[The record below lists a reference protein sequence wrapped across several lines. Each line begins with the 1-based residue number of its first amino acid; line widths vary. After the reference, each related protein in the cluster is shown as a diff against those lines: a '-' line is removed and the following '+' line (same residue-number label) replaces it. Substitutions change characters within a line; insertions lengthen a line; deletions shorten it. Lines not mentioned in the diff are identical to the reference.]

1 MKYTVLTY
9 QLLPLLELPV
19 LETGLL
25 WKLCILFSGI
35 AGLYFLLIFRLRNR
49 ISARKEAIIQQKRM
63 LAPMISN
70 FLFYEQQADREEQEE
85 YIRMKIEIRELLK
98 DPLNREVITEVLMDL
113 KMDVSGDAR
122 KKLLELYVNLGL
134 QQDAFEMLKSRRW
147 ERISKGINQLAE
159 MQVVESYIFIRKF
172 INHRRGTIRKQAQL
186 ATVSLKEEG
195 IEYFLDKARYQ
206 ISEWQQL
213 KLLEILRQKQDYI
226 PPKFNNWLT
235 SENKDV
241 VLFSLRLIRHYR
253 QSEAEESIITLL
265 RHRSSTIKY
274 AALECIRDFGFIK
287 ARPHLKILFKRS
299 GEELKL
305 LILDVLAQFGNSEDV
320 VFLKEK
326 AAKDWNF
333 VVRSKALS
341 AINTIIPG
349 AILPQNDLEKGFP
362 TVDAEPTEQE
372 NADLNASTNAQQAS
386 VPAMDE
392 ELLQEQKPE
401 NIQEGPR
408 VASGAED
415 TKEVSEAEQPNENE
429 EQPNQTDPI
438 AAQVAAQNPQPW
450 DIEDETIFDQCFL
463 EELKDI
469 LSSTEDDP
477 NQRELPLEFLPLVTH
492 NINPTPMKPSN
503 KPADHNHLMQIEVM
517 DPLVVEP
524 DNYNEQLRETLSG
537 DYPELAEIFDLSF
550 IPWITNNPET
560 PSADEETQP
569 EPVSEHEKA
578 EEALIEA
585 ETAEEI
591 PYKEF
596 SEAQPAESAGKEQEE
611 KQPADSGRTADSAMD
626 DISVVPS
633 ENTAGNA
640 DELEHVA
647 VPSEKVTEPS
657 EEPAVPLD
665 LIEEPSLAE
674 EVETDSEPAEQEMP
688 HFSIF
693 QEYFRNYDTESKLI
707 MLDEIPAIGEW
718 KELLF
723 LQTLFRD
730 PNPKIARKARLV
742 SQQLQKNLEGQLQE
756 QTTSSESAKVP
767 EKSVAAGKT
776 KDKPFGKKRIL
787 QPRTTGSR
795 QFISGG
801 HLDFTPHFDQTVA
814 LSNSREGYTSKR
826 NKKHKKRLQKNI
838 DWPLT

>member
-1 MKYTVLTY
+1 
-9 QLLPLLELPV
+9 
-19 LETGLL
+19 
-25 WKLCILFSGI
+25 
-35 AGLYFLLIFRLRNR
+35 
-49 ISARKEAIIQQKRM
+49 M

-122 KKLLELYVNLGL
+122 TKLLELYTNLGL
-134 QQDAFEMLKSRRW
+134 QQNAFEMLKSRRW
-147 ERISKGINQLAE
+147 ERISKGINQLTE
-159 MQVVESYIFIRKF
+159 MQAVESYIFIRKF

-206 ISEWQQL
+206 ISEWHQL
-213 KLLEILRQKQDYI
+213 KLLEILRQKVDYI
-226 PPKFNNWLT
+226 PPKFHNWLT

-253 QSEAEESIITLL
+253 QSEAEEAIITLL
-265 RHRSSTIKY
+265 RHRSPTIKY

-287 ARPHLKILFKRS
+287 ARPHLKVLFKRS

-320 VFLKEK
+320 VFLKEQ

-333 VVRSKALS
+333 IVRSKALS

-362 TVDAEPTEQE
+362 ALDEGTGGQEEAAPNSFTDGQQTAE
-372 NADLNASTNAQQAS
+372 
-386 VPAMDE
+386 PAMDD
-392 ELLQEQKPE
+392 ELLKEEEPE
-401 NIQEGPR
+401 KIKEGPLA
-408 VASGAED
+408 ASENDDA
-415 TKEVSEAEQPNENE
+415 KEASEAERPREDEVQPIH
-429 EQPNQTDPI
+429 TDTI
-438 AAQVAAQNPQPW
+438 ASREDAQNPQPW

-463 EELKDI
+463 EELNNI
-469 LSSTEDDP
+469 LSGTEDDP
-477 NQRELPLEFLPLVTH
+477 NQQELPLEFLPLVTH

-503 KPADHNHLMQIEVM
+503 NPADHNHLMQIEVM
-517 DPLVVEP
+517 DPHVVEP
-524 DNYNEQLRETLSG
+524 DNYNQQLRATLSE

-550 IPWITNNPET
+550 IPWITNSPET
-560 PSADEETQP
+560 PSADEEAQAERAAAHGET
-569 EPVSEHEKA
+569 
-578 EEALIEA
+578 EEALIDV
-585 ETAEEI
+585 ETVEEV
-591 PYKEF
+591 PRKEL
-596 SEAQPAESAGKEQEE
+596 SGAQSLESADEEQED
-611 KQPADSGRTADSAMD
+611 KQPAASEATTDSAMD
-626 DISVVPS
+626 DTSVVPS
-633 ENTAGNA
+633 EDTFGNA
-640 DELEHVA
+640 EGLEATAVPTEHVA
-647 VPSEKVTEPS
+647 EPF
-657 EEPAVPLD
+657 EDPAIPLD
-665 LIEEPSLAE
+665 IIEKPTLAE
-674 EVETDSEPAEQEMP
+674 EAETDFEPSEQEMP

-730 PNPKIARKARLV
+730 PNPKIARKAKLV
-742 SQQLQKNLEGQLQE
+742 SQQLRKNLEGQPQAKA
-756 QTTSSESAKVP
+756 TSSQTAGGP
-767 EKSVAAGKT
+767 EKSVAAEKL
-776 KDKPFGKKRIL
+776 KDKPFVKRRIL
-787 QPRTTGSR
+787 KHSTAGSR
-795 QFISGG
+795 QFINGG

-814 LSNSREGYTSKR
+814 LSESREGHASKR
-826 NKKHKKRLQKNI
+826 NKKNKKRLQKNI
-838 DWPLT
+838 DWPLS

>member
-9 QLLPLLELPV
+9 QFLPLLELPV

-98 DPLNREVITEVLMDL
+98 NPLNREVITEVLMDL

-122 KKLLELYVNLGL
+122 TKLLELYVNLGL

-186 ATVSLKEEG
+186 ATVSLNEEG
-195 IEYFLDKARYQ
+195 IKYFLDKARYQ
-206 ISEWQQL
+206 ISEWHQL

-226 PPKFNNWLT
+226 PPKFHNWLT

-241 VLFSLRLIRHYR
+241 VLFSLRLIRHFR
-253 QSEAEESIITLL
+253 QSEAEELIITLL
-265 RHRSSTIKY
+265 RHRSPIIKY

-287 ARPHLKILFKRS
+287 ARPHLKVLFKRS

-305 LILDVLAQFGNSEDV
+305 LILDVLAHFGNSEDV

-341 AINTIIPG
+341 AINAIIPG

-362 TVDAEPTEQE
+362 QMDTEATEQE
-372 NADLNASTNAQQAS
+372 DLEPDLLTDAQQTA
-386 VPAMDE
+386 VTAFDE
-392 ELLQEQKPE
+392 EELQEQKPE
-401 NIQEGPR
+401 KMH
-408 VASGAED
+408 ED
-415 TKEVSEAEQPNENE
+415 PQAATEADATKEVSEAEQPCEDE
-429 EQPNQTDPI
+429 EQPNQTDPV
-438 AAQVAAQNPQPW
+438 AAQEDAQNPQPW

-463 EELKDI
+463 EELNEI
-469 LSSTEDDP
+469 LSHTEDDP

-503 KPADHNHLMQIEVM
+503 NPADHNHLMQIEVM

-550 IPWITNNPET
+550 IPWITNKAEAL
-560 PSADEETQP
+560 SADEETQT
-569 EPVSEHEKA
+569 EAVVEQQVSE
-578 EEALIEA
+578 EASIEA
-585 ETAEEI
+585 ETAVNMPLKEI
-591 PYKEF
+591 
-596 SEAQPAESAGKEQEE
+596 SEAQPVQSIREEQKEKE
-611 KQPADSGRTADSAMD
+611 PSDSGITADSAYGD
-626 DISVVPS
+626 SSVVPS
-633 ENTAGNA
+633 EEIAGNTDGPEPA
-640 DELEHVA
+640 DEA
-647 VPSEKVTEPS
+647 FEKVTEHS
-657 EEPAVPLD
+657 EESMDPID
-665 LIEEPSLAE
+665 FMDETSQAE
-674 EVETDSEPAEQEMP
+674 EVGNEMEPAEQQMP

-693 QEYFRNYDTESKLI
+693 QEYFRKYDTESKLI
-707 MLDEIPAIGEW
+707 MLDEIAAIGER

-723 LQTLFRD
+723 LQTLFKD
-730 PNPKIARKARLV
+730 PNRKIARKAQMV
-742 SQQLQKNLEGQLQE
+742 SQQLQKNLKGQLQA
-756 QTTSSESAKVP
+756 QTSSETAQVP
-767 EKSVAAGKT
+767 EESVTSGKVKDNSNEKRRMPKPGKAASR
-776 KDKPFGKKRIL
+776 PFV
-787 QPRTTGSR
+787 
-795 QFISGG
+795 SGG

-814 LSNSREGYTSKR
+814 ISDSREGHSVKR
-826 NKKHKKRLQKNI
+826 NKKNKKRKQKNI
-838 DWPLT
+838 DWPLI